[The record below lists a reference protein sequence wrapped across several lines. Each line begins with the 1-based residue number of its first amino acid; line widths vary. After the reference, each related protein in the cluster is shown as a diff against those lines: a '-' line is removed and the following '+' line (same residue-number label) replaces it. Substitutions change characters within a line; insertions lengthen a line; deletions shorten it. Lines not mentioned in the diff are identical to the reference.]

1 MVRAL
6 HSTRSVFS
14 HTVKVTCWVKQYICC
29 DEWQG
34 RHTVSRH
41 MVCVLCW
48 CVYMFCVEFCS
59 ICSVLS
65 YVVHVLCWVMYYMFC
80 VESYGANYIE
90 TYTFRWPVLH
100 SIFQLIKL
108 WPVYWQKKKNFQN
121 SFTAIQSVC
130 PLRFLRT
137 AAVSMDA
144 GCFLHDKAAMLRDMI
159 KTHPV
164 TQAWSVS
171 SSMSLF
177 TGNLLLHSTPCSIMF
192 CCLKH

>member
-100 SIFQLIKL
+100 SIFQLIKIT
-108 WPVYWQKKKNFQN
+108 PVYCQKKKLWKQLYCNTECLSSKVPAHSSCFN
-121 SFTAIQSVC
+121 
-130 PLRFLRT
+130 
-137 AAVSMDA
+137 
-144 GCFLHDKAAMLRDMI
+144 GCR
-159 KTHPV
+159 
-164 TQAWSVS
+164 
-171 SSMSLF
+171 
-177 TGNLLLHSTPCSIMF
+177 LLSTR
-192 CCLKH
+192 